1 MTKSRIRRRFPK
13 VLRILLATNGLI
25 LFAGAMLGP
34 IYALFV
40 DEVGGDILDAG
51 LAGGIFALTAG
62 VTTIIAGKYADR
74 IKETELFVVVG
85 YALIGTGFL
94 LYTQVHS
101 VMTLLLVQVLI
112 GIAEALYSP
121 AFDALYSNH
130 MDRRRSGTEW
140 GTWEAMNY
148 FTTAAGAAI
157 GGLVA
162 SIFGFDTLFLIMA
175 VLAFSSATYI
185 YNLPRKIL

>member
-1 MTKSRIRRRFPK
+1 MRFGKRQKSSK
-13 VLRILLATNGLI
+13 ALRILLATNAFI
-25 LFAGAMLGP
+25 LLAGAMLGP

-40 DEVGGDILDAG
+40 DEIGGDILDAG
-51 LAGGIFALTAG
+51 MAGGIFAFAAG

-74 IKETELFVVVG
+74 IKETELLVVVG

-101 VMTLLLVQVLI
+101 VTTLLMVQVLI

-121 AFDALYSNH
+121 AFDVLYSNH
-130 MDRRRSGTEW
+130 MNTHKAGTEW

-148 FTTAAGAAI
+148 FMTAVGAAI
-157 GGLVA
+157 GGLIAGV
-162 SIFGFDTLFLIMA
+162 FGFDILFVLMA
-175 VLAFSSATYI
+175 ALAFGSAVYI
-185 YNLPRKIL
+185 YNLPRKVL